1 MNERI
6 HVDREALRQ
15 FITTMKQTADDMAA
29 VRDEATPA
37 FTGNYLD
44 GDVAR
49 WQGGVKVTLG
59 VVNHGHPGR
68 DAGDVLAN
76 RIVNTVN
83 YVVSIEEGSRAM
95 GVAAESVL
103 HSLDNQDSIGAAELG
118 AIMGAR
124 ELPGFVTAPPGS
136 VDGSSREV

>member
-1 MNERI
+1 MSERI

-29 VRDEATPA
+29 VRDKATPA
-37 FTGNYLD
+37 FTGNYLET
-44 GDVAR
+44 DVAK

-59 VVNHGHPGR
+59 VVNHAHPGR
-68 DAGDVLAN
+68 DAGEVLAN

-103 HSLDNQDSIGAAELG
+103 RALDKKDCIAADDLE
-118 AIMGAR
+118 AIMGGR
-124 ELPGFVTAPPGS
+124 ELPSYVQDPAIPSGG
-136 VDGSSREV
+136 REV